1 MADKS
6 FHVEIVTPQSM
17 VFSGEATLVA
27 LPGIL
32 APFQV
37 LVNHAPIVTQLEVGT
52 IKIER
57 EGADD
62 ILYATSG
69 GFVEH
74 NHNRMTVVAE
84 TIETVDEIDA
94 NRAERAR
101 ERALERIQQ
110 SRVGHDGRIDIVR
123 AEAAL
128 ARAINRL
135 KMTGKL

>member
-6 FHVEIVTPQSM
+6 FHVEIVTPQRM
-17 VFSGEATLVA
+17 VFSGRATLVA

-37 LVNHAPIVTQLEVGT
+37 LVNHAPIVTQLEIGT
-52 IKIER
+52 IRIER

-62 ILYATSG
+62 LLYATSG

-84 TIETVDEIDA
+84 TIETIDQIDP

-110 SRVGHDGRIDIVR
+110 SRVGHDGRIDLIR

-135 KMTGKL
+135 KLTGKM